1 MVNAQEFEREYRR
14 LYMPLGMWA
23 LRMTGDVK
31 EAEDLV
37 QSCFESAWRLISGGI
52 VIGALKP
59 YMYRAVRNAFLM
71 SRRGGVE
78 TVSID
83 DCGEVSEEDIDTAER
98 DAALWRAIDSLP
110 SRCREIFL
118 MSKRDGMSNAAIA
131 AELGIS
137 VKTVENQM
145 TKAFSTLREALVA
158 CGGKVF
164 FLPFL

>member
-71 SRRGGVE
+71 SRRGVVD

-118 MSKRDGMSNAAIA
+118 MSKRDGMGNAAIA
-131 AELGIS
+131 SELGIS

-145 TKAFSTLREALVA
+145 TKAFSTLREALA
-158 CGGKVF
+158 ARGGKVF

>member
-59 YMYRAVRNAFLM
+59 YMYRSVRNAFLM

-110 SRCREIFL
+110 SRCREVFL